1 MASQKPLTILC
12 LASYEK
18 GQAFMREA
26 SRQGCHVYLLTSKS
40 LEHVDWG
47 REHLKDIFYIP
58 DVNKEW
64 NQHDVLMGVSYL
76 ARTLEIDKIVA
87 LDDYDVEVAAMLR
100 EHLRVPGM
108 GETTARYFRDKLAMR
123 VKAQKDGIPVP
134 DFVHILNYERM
145 REFMRRVPP
154 PWVVKPRSAASSLGI
169 KKAHSEDELWQIV
182 DRLGDRQSFYVLERF
197 VPGDVYHVDSLILNS
212 RIIFSIASK
221 YGLPPMQ
228 VMHQGA
234 VFSTRTL
241 PYDSPDASALL
252 ELNAQVMASMGHVL
266 GVSHTE
272 FIKDVEGKF
281 YFLETSARVGG
292 AHIVELIEAATG
304 INLWEEWAKLEIHPD
319 TYTLPALR
327 RDYSGLLISLARQQT
342 PDLSAYQDPEIYWR
356 LHKDHHAGLI
366 VRSERYER
374 ISELLEQYIARFYQD
389 FFASQPAPEKPAH

>member
-64 NQHDVLMGVSYL
+64 NKHDVLMGVSYL

-327 RDYSGLLISLARQQT
+327 CDYSGLLISLARQQT